1 MISQPHW
8 SKFRLNYPK
17 RNVSIIAQNSTQIIT
32 QYNTMTNSV
41 LKNFGNMPRI
51 NKNQIIIYILVAVWF
66 IKMNGNVPSVLSK
79 AMGMEKK
86 PFTYLPGGIDFSEL
100 KSPKMQKR
108 INKHMQGG
116 NGQTDQSVMITYK
129 AFKKSYRGP
138 KLTRFSLPRIPLHAI
153 WSYKKW
159 C

>member
-1 MISQPHW
+1 
-8 SKFRLNYPK
+8 
-17 RNVSIIAQNSTQIIT
+17 
-32 QYNTMTNSV
+32 MTNSV

-51 NKNQIIIYILVAVWF
+51 YKNQIIIYILVF

-116 NGQTDQSVMITYK
+116 NGQTSDQSVKITYM
-129 AFKKSYRGP
+129 Y
-138 KLTRFSLPRIPLHAI
+138 L
-153 WSYKKW
+153 
-159 C
+159 

>member
-1 MISQPHW
+1 
-8 SKFRLNYPK
+8 
-17 RNVSIIAQNSTQIIT
+17 
-32 QYNTMTNSV
+32 MTNSV

-51 NKNQIIIYILVAVWF
+51 YKNQIIIYILVF

-116 NGQTDQSVMITYK
+116 NGQTSDQSVKITY
-129 AFKKSYRGP
+129 A
-138 KLTRFSLPRIPLHAI
+138 
-153 WSYKKW
+153 
-159 C
+159 

>member
-1 MISQPHW
+1 
-8 SKFRLNYPK
+8 
-17 RNVSIIAQNSTQIIT
+17 
-32 QYNTMTNSV
+32 MTNSV

-51 NKNQIIIYILVAVWF
+51 YKNQIIIYILVF

-116 NGQTDQSVMITYK
+116 NGQSSDQSVMITY
-129 AFKKSYRGP
+129 
-138 KLTRFSLPRIPLHAI
+138 
-153 WSYKKW
+153 
-159 C
+159 

>member
-1 MISQPHW
+1 
-8 SKFRLNYPK
+8 
-17 RNVSIIAQNSTQIIT
+17 
-32 QYNTMTNSV
+32 MTNSV

-51 NKNQIIIYILVAVWF
+51 YKYQIIIYILVF

-116 NGQTDQSVMITYK
+116 NGQSSDQSVMITY
-129 AFKKSYRGP
+129 
-138 KLTRFSLPRIPLHAI
+138 
-153 WSYKKW
+153 
-159 C
+159 

>member
-1 MISQPHW
+1 MAICQE
-8 SKFRLNYPK
+8 Y
-17 RNVSIIAQNSTQIIT
+17 TE
-32 QYNTMTNSV
+32 
-41 LKNFGNMPRI
+41 
-51 NKNQIIIYILVAVWF
+51 NQIIIYILVF

-116 NGQTDQSVMITYK
+116 NGQTSDQSVKITY
-129 AFKKSYRGP
+129 
-138 KLTRFSLPRIPLHAI
+138 T
-153 WSYKKW
+153 
-159 C
+159 

>member
-1 MISQPHW
+1 
-8 SKFRLNYPK
+8 
-17 RNVSIIAQNSTQIIT
+17 
-32 QYNTMTNSV
+32 MTNSV

-51 NKNQIIIYILVAVWF
+51 YKNQIIIYILVF

-116 NGQTDQSVMITYK
+116 NGQTSDQSVMITYV
-129 AFKKSYRGP
+129 
-138 KLTRFSLPRIPLHAI
+138 
-153 WSYKKW
+153 
-159 C
+159 

>member
-1 MISQPHW
+1 
-8 SKFRLNYPK
+8 
-17 RNVSIIAQNSTQIIT
+17 
-32 QYNTMTNSV
+32 MTNSV

-51 NKNQIIIYILVAVWF
+51 YKNQIIIYILVF

-116 NGQTDQSVMITYK
+116 NGQTSDQSVMITYK
-129 AFKKSYRGP
+129 AFKK
-138 KLTRFSLPRIPLHAI
+138 
-153 WSYKKW
+153 
-159 C
+159 CC

>member
-1 MISQPHW
+1 
-8 SKFRLNYPK
+8 
-17 RNVSIIAQNSTQIIT
+17 
-32 QYNTMTNSV
+32 MTNSV

-51 NKNQIIIYILVAVWF
+51 YKNQIIIYILVF

-116 NGQTDQSVMITYK
+116 NGQTSDQSVMITYK
-129 AFKKSYRGP
+129 AFK
-138 KLTRFSLPRIPLHAI
+138 T
-153 WSYKKW
+153 